1 LFILSALEQNNAR
14 RPNNNSAGSASSL
27 FASSSWLMNLFSL
40 VLRTLFWPLRRI
52 GDLLLPAGEYDG
64 LSTAV
69 TEKATQ
75 QFAIYLKGL
84 ASSNTSISSGVSDAF
99 STSSFS
105 ALKQEAAATQSLILV
120 YLHSPVHRQ
129 AGELCQK
136 FLLNSQFLDW
146 ITQNNGTHIIGG
158 VRAMGSSIHT
168 SQGSSLSFQLA
179 VASFPC
185 IALLQPSPSSA
196 SSGSNGNGSYNRA
209 EADHKPLKL
218 VFKAEGPALIKM
230 TSSQLLNLIK
240 TTYQRHQIIVQEREA
255 RRIERE
261 QEQQLRRQQDAE
273 YQEALRADQERERQR
288 QEEEELQKRVQKEE
302 EENEKKK
309 IQEEK
314 DRLEKAKALVRPE
327 PANVKGKTT
336 RIRFQL
342 PTGQKL
348 ERRFENDATV
358 GALKAFL
365 ILHFAET
372 CAPDQVI
379 KNISLSTNFPKK
391 TYDDDSKTLKESDL
405 CPQAVLMCQDLDA

>member
-1 LFILSALEQNNAR
+1 MLLRQSEQTLDTFTVRLSFLSQMCR
-14 RPNNNSAGSASSL
+14 RTCPNKTSLSSL
-27 FASSSWLMNLFSL
+27 M
-40 VLRTLFWPLRRI
+40 
-52 GDLLLPAGEYDG
+52 LLLLCDCV
-64 LSTAV
+64 SR
-69 TEKATQ
+69 
-75 QFAIYLKGL
+75 ILKMGGFDFTTKITL
-84 ASSNTSISSGVSDAF
+84 YVH
-99 STSSFS
+99 TSSFS

-327 PANVKGKTT
+327 PANVTGRTDTLTHYLNGWSIGILIGGNSLYKGTGL
-336 RIRFQL
+336 F
-342 PTGQKL
+342 PTLGTDMSCSRAKV
-348 ERRFENDATV
+348 NTV
-358 GALKAFL
+358 G
-365 ILHFAET
+365 
-372 CAPDQVI
+372 V
-379 KNISLSTNFPKK
+379 
-391 TYDDDSKTLKESDL
+391 
-405 CPQAVLMCQDLDA
+405 QD